1 MDKKKKIISS
11 IIGIIV
17 VLLAG
22 YFGIDLT
29 QDSKVPKDSKLMISY
44 MDVGQGD
51 AAYIK
56 VNGNDILID
65 AGPRSNSKELLEQL
79 KAKNIDDFELVI
91 ATHPHED
98 HIGGMVDV
106 FKEYEVKAFYSP
118 KITHT
123 TKTYENLVKAVELVI
138 ATHPHEDHIGGM
150 VDVFKEYEVKAFYS
164 PKITHTTKTYEN
176 LVKAVKDEGLKTKE
190 LKGGMVIDLGEGAKF
205 EVFTPQKSE
214 YEELNDYSPIMKL
227 SFGDTSY
234 LFTGDAE
241 KLAEEEALAKYK
253 TSLDSDVIKFGHH
266 GSSSSSSNAFIE
278 AVSPKYGII
287 SCAKDNKYGHPHRET
302 LDIIKKYNIKTF
314 RTDTDGEIILTSDG
328 KSINFNK

>member
-29 QDSKVPKDSKLMISY
+29 QDSKVPKDSQLMISY
-44 MDVGQGD
+44 IDVGQGD

-123 TKTYENLVKAVELVI
+123 TKTYENLVKAV
-138 ATHPHEDHIGGM
+138 
-150 VDVFKEYEVKAFYS
+150 
-164 PKITHTTKTYEN
+164 
-176 LVKAVKDEGLKTKE
+176 KDEGLKTKE
-190 LKGGMVIDLGEGAKF
+190 LKSGMVIDLGEGAKF
-205 EVFTPQKSE
+205 DVFTPQKSE

-328 KSINFNK
+328 KSITFN

>member
-29 QDSKVPKDSKLMISY
+29 QDSKVPKDSQLMISY
-44 MDVGQGD
+44 IDVGQGD

-123 TKTYENLVKAVELVI
+123 TKTYENLVKAV
-138 ATHPHEDHIGGM
+138 
-150 VDVFKEYEVKAFYS
+150 
-164 PKITHTTKTYEN
+164 
-176 LVKAVKDEGLKTKE
+176 KDEGLKTKE
-190 LKGGMVIDLGEGAKF
+190 LKSGMVIDLGEGAKF

-328 KSINFNK
+328 KSITFN

>member
-79 KAKNIDDFELVI
+79 KAKNIDDF
-91 ATHPHED
+91 
-98 HIGGMVDV
+98 
-106 FKEYEVKAFYSP
+106 
-118 KITHT
+118 
-123 TKTYENLVKAVELVI
+123 ELVI

-314 RTDTDGEIILTSDG
+314 RTDTVGEIILTSDG

>member
-29 QDSKVPKDSKLMISY
+29 QDSKVPKDSELMISY
-44 MDVGQGD
+44 IDVGQGD

-79 KAKNIDDFELVI
+79 KAKNIDDF
-91 ATHPHED
+91 
-98 HIGGMVDV
+98 
-106 FKEYEVKAFYSP
+106 
-118 KITHT
+118 
-123 TKTYENLVKAVELVI
+123 ELVI

>member
-1 MDKKKKIISS
+1 MYCMDKKKKIISS

-79 KAKNIDDFELVI
+79 KAKNIDDF
-91 ATHPHED
+91 
-98 HIGGMVDV
+98 
-106 FKEYEVKAFYSP
+106 
-118 KITHT
+118 
-123 TKTYENLVKAVELVI
+123 ELVI

>member
-79 KAKNIDDFELVI
+79 KAKNIDNF
-91 ATHPHED
+91 
-98 HIGGMVDV
+98 
-106 FKEYEVKAFYSP
+106 
-118 KITHT
+118 
-123 TKTYENLVKAVELVI
+123 ELVI

>member
-29 QDSKVPKDSKLMISY
+29 QDSKVPKDSELMISY

-79 KAKNIDDFELVI
+79 KAKNIDDF
-91 ATHPHED
+91 
-98 HIGGMVDV
+98 
-106 FKEYEVKAFYSP
+106 
-118 KITHT
+118 
-123 TKTYENLVKAVELVI
+123 ELVI

-253 TSLDSDVIKFGHH
+253 TSLNSDVIKFGHH

>member
-79 KAKNIDDFELVI
+79 KAKNIDDF
-91 ATHPHED
+91 
-98 HIGGMVDV
+98 
-106 FKEYEVKAFYSP
+106 
-118 KITHT
+118 
-123 TKTYENLVKAVELVI
+123 ELVI

-287 SCAKDNKYGHPHRET
+287 SCAKDNKYGHPHIET

>member
-29 QDSKVPKDSKLMISY
+29 QDSKVPKDSELMISY

-79 KAKNIDDFELVI
+79 KAKNIDDF
-91 ATHPHED
+91 
-98 HIGGMVDV
+98 
-106 FKEYEVKAFYSP
+106 
-118 KITHT
+118 
-123 TKTYENLVKAVELVI
+123 ELVI

-227 SFGDTSY
+227 SFGATSY

>member
-29 QDSKVPKDSKLMISY
+29 QDSKVPKDSELMISY

-51 AAYIK
+51 AEYIK

-123 TKTYENLVKAVELVI
+123 TKTYENLV
-138 ATHPHEDHIGGM
+138 
-150 VDVFKEYEVKAFYS
+150 
-164 PKITHTTKTYEN
+164 N
-176 LVKAVKDEGLKTKE
+176 AVKDEGLKTKE

-227 SFGDTSY
+227 SFGATSY

-302 LDIIKKYNIKTF
+302 LDIIKKYNIKAF

>member
-29 QDSKVPKDSKLMISY
+29 QDSKVPKDSELMISY

-79 KAKNIDDFELVI
+79 KAKNIDDF
-91 ATHPHED
+91 
-98 HIGGMVDV
+98 
-106 FKEYEVKAFYSP
+106 
-118 KITHT
+118 
-123 TKTYENLVKAVELVI
+123 ELVI

-227 SFGDTSY
+227 SFGYTSY

-328 KSINFNK
+328 KSITFN

>member
-29 QDSKVPKDSKLMISY
+29 QDSKVPKDSELMISY

-51 AAYIK
+51 AVYIK

-79 KAKNIDDFELVI
+79 KAKNIDDF
-91 ATHPHED
+91 
-98 HIGGMVDV
+98 
-106 FKEYEVKAFYSP
+106 
-118 KITHT
+118 
-123 TKTYENLVKAVELVI
+123 ELVI

>member
-1 MDKKKKIISS
+1 MNKKKKIISS

-29 QDSKVPKDSKLMISY
+29 QDSKVPKDSELMISY

-79 KAKNIDDFELVI
+79 KAKNIDDF
-91 ATHPHED
+91 
-98 HIGGMVDV
+98 
-106 FKEYEVKAFYSP
+106 
-118 KITHT
+118 
-123 TKTYENLVKAVELVI
+123 ELVI

-287 SCAKDNKYGHPHRET
+287 SCAKDNKYGHPHSET

>member
-29 QDSKVPKDSKLMISY
+29 QDSKVPKDSELMISY

-51 AAYIK
+51 AEYIK

-79 KAKNIDDFELVI
+79 KAKNIDDF
-91 ATHPHED
+91 
-98 HIGGMVDV
+98 
-106 FKEYEVKAFYSP
+106 
-118 KITHT
+118 
-123 TKTYENLVKAVELVI
+123 ELVI

-253 TSLDSDVIKFGHH
+253 NSLDSDVIKFGHH

>member
-79 KAKNIDDFELVI
+79 KAKNIDDF
-91 ATHPHED
+91 
-98 HIGGMVDV
+98 
-106 FKEYEVKAFYSP
+106 
-118 KITHT
+118 
-123 TKTYENLVKAVELVI
+123 ELVI

-287 SCAKDNKYGHPHRET
+287 SCATDNKYGHPHRET

>member
-29 QDSKVPKDSKLMISY
+29 QDSKVPKDSELMISY

-79 KAKNIDDFELVI
+79 KAKNIDDF
-91 ATHPHED
+91 
-98 HIGGMVDV
+98 
-106 FKEYEVKAFYSP
+106 
-118 KITHT
+118 
-123 TKTYENLVKAVELVI
+123 ELVI

-278 AVSPKYGII
+278 AVSPKYGIT

>member
-29 QDSKVPKDSKLMISY
+29 QDSKVPKDSELMISY

-79 KAKNIDDFELVI
+79 KAKNIDDF
-91 ATHPHED
+91 
-98 HIGGMVDV
+98 
-106 FKEYEVKAFYSP
+106 
-118 KITHT
+118 
-123 TKTYENLVKAVELVI
+123 ELVI

-253 TSLDSDVIKFGHH
+253 NSLDSDVIKFGHH
-266 GSSSSSSNAFIE
+266 GSSSSSSNVFIE

-328 KSINFNK
+328 KSINFN

>member
-29 QDSKVPKDSKLMISY
+29 QDSKVPKDSELMISY

-123 TKTYENLVKAVELVI
+123 TKTYENLVKAV
-138 ATHPHEDHIGGM
+138 
-150 VDVFKEYEVKAFYS
+150 
-164 PKITHTTKTYEN
+164 
-176 LVKAVKDEGLKTKE
+176 KDEGLKTKE

-214 YEELNDYSPIMKL
+214 YEELNYYSPIMKL

-328 KSINFNK
+328 KSINFN

>member
-98 HIGGMVDV
+98 HIGGMV
-106 FKEYEVKAFYSP
+106 Y
-118 KITHT
+118 
-123 TKTYENLVKAVELVI
+123 
-138 ATHPHEDHIGGM
+138 
-150 VDVFKEYEVKAFYS
+150 VFKEYEVKAFYS

>member
-29 QDSKVPKDSKLMISY
+29 QDSKVPKDSELMISY

-79 KAKNIDDFELVI
+79 KAKNIDDF
-91 ATHPHED
+91 
-98 HIGGMVDV
+98 
-106 FKEYEVKAFYSP
+106 
-118 KITHT
+118 
-123 TKTYENLVKAVELVI
+123 ELVI

-266 GSSSSSSNAFIE
+266 GSSSSSSTAFIE

>member
-123 TKTYENLVKAVELVI
+123 TKTYENLVKAV
-138 ATHPHEDHIGGM
+138 
-150 VDVFKEYEVKAFYS
+150 
-164 PKITHTTKTYEN
+164 
-176 LVKAVKDEGLKTKE
+176 KDEGLKTKE

-205 EVFTPQKSE
+205 DVFTPQKSE

>member
-123 TKTYENLVKAVELVI
+123 TKTYENLVKAV
-138 ATHPHEDHIGGM
+138 
-150 VDVFKEYEVKAFYS
+150 
-164 PKITHTTKTYEN
+164 
-176 LVKAVKDEGLKTKE
+176 KDEGLKTKE
-190 LKGGMVIDLGEGAKF
+190 LKGGTVIDLGEGAKF

>member
-11 IIGIIV
+11 IIGIII

-106 FKEYEVKAFYSP
+106 FKEYEVKS
-118 KITHT
+118 
-123 TKTYENLVKAVELVI
+123 
-138 ATHPHEDHIGGM
+138 
-150 VDVFKEYEVKAFYS
+150 FYS

-328 KSINFNK
+328 KSINFN

>member
-29 QDSKVPKDSKLMISY
+29 QDSKVPKDSELMISY
-44 MDVGQGD
+44 IDVGQGD

-79 KAKNIDDFELVI
+79 KAKSIDDF
-91 ATHPHED
+91 
-98 HIGGMVDV
+98 
-106 FKEYEVKAFYSP
+106 
-118 KITHT
+118 
-123 TKTYENLVKAVELVI
+123 ELVI

>member
-1 MDKKKKIISS
+1 MNKKKKIISS

-79 KAKNIDDFELVI
+79 KAKNIDDF
-91 ATHPHED
+91 
-98 HIGGMVDV
+98 
-106 FKEYEVKAFYSP
+106 
-118 KITHT
+118 
-123 TKTYENLVKAVELVI
+123 ELVI

-287 SCAKDNKYGHPHRET
+287 SCAKDNKYGHPHSET

-328 KSINFNK
+328 KSITFNK

>member
-29 QDSKVPKDSKLMISY
+29 QDSKVPKDSELIISY
-44 MDVGQGD
+44 IDVGQGD

-79 KAKNIDDFELVI
+79 KAKNIDDF
-91 ATHPHED
+91 
-98 HIGGMVDV
+98 
-106 FKEYEVKAFYSP
+106 
-118 KITHT
+118 
-123 TKTYENLVKAVELVI
+123 ELVI

>member
-29 QDSKVPKDSKLMISY
+29 QDSKVPKDSELMISY

-51 AAYIK
+51 AEYIK

-79 KAKNIDDFELVI
+79 KAKNIDDF
-91 ATHPHED
+91 
-98 HIGGMVDV
+98 
-106 FKEYEVKAFYSP
+106 
-118 KITHT
+118 
-123 TKTYENLVKAVELVI
+123 ELVI

-227 SFGDTSY
+227 SFGATSY

>member
-11 IIGIIV
+11 IIGIII
-17 VLLAG
+17 VLIGG

-29 QDSKVPKDSKLMISY
+29 QSSKSPNDENLMISY

-106 FKEYEVKAFYSP
+106 FKEYNVKNFYSP
-118 KITHT
+118 K
-123 TKTYENLVKAVELVI
+123 V
-138 ATHPHEDHIGGM
+138 
-150 VDVFKEYEVKAFYS
+150 
-164 PKITHTTKTYEN
+164 THTTKTYEN
-176 LVKAVKDEGLKTKE
+176 LVKAVKDEGLKINE
-190 LKGGMVIDLGEGAKF
+190 LKGGMVIDLGDGANF
-205 EVFTPQKSE
+205 EVFTPQNSN

-227 SFGDTSY
+227 NFGKTSY

-241 KLAEEEALAKYK
+241 KLAENEALTKYK
-253 TSLDSDVIKFGHH
+253 DSLDSDVIKFGHH
-266 GSSSSSSNAFIE
+266 GSSSSSSPAFIE
-278 AVSPKYGII
+278 AVSPEYGII
-287 SCAKDNKYGHPHRET
+287 SCEKGNKYGHPHRET

-328 KSINFNK
+328 KKIEFNK

>member
-123 TKTYENLVKAVELVI
+123 TKTYENLVKAV
-138 ATHPHEDHIGGM
+138 
-150 VDVFKEYEVKAFYS
+150 
-164 PKITHTTKTYEN
+164 
-176 LVKAVKDEGLKTKE
+176 KDEGLKTKE
-190 LKGGMVIDLGEGAKF
+190 LKGGMVIDLGEGTKF

-253 TSLDSDVIKFGHH
+253 NSLDSDVIKFGHH

-302 LDIIKKYNIKTF
+302 LDIIKKYNINTF

>member
-29 QDSKVPKDSKLMISY
+29 QDSKVPKDSELMISY

-79 KAKNIDDFELVI
+79 KAKNIDDF
-91 ATHPHED
+91 
-98 HIGGMVDV
+98 
-106 FKEYEVKAFYSP
+106 
-118 KITHT
+118 
-123 TKTYENLVKAVELVI
+123 ELVI

-234 LFTGDAE
+234 LFTGDAQ

-253 TSLDSDVIKFGHH
+253 NSLDSDVIKFGHH

-328 KSINFNK
+328 KSINFN

>member
-106 FKEYEVKAFYSP
+106 FKEYEVKS
-118 KITHT
+118 
-123 TKTYENLVKAVELVI
+123 
-138 ATHPHEDHIGGM
+138 
-150 VDVFKEYEVKAFYS
+150 FYS

>member
-123 TKTYENLVKAVELVI
+123 TKTYENLVKAV
-138 ATHPHEDHIGGM
+138 
-150 VDVFKEYEVKAFYS
+150 
-164 PKITHTTKTYEN
+164 
-176 LVKAVKDEGLKTKE
+176 KDEGLKTKE

-227 SFGDTSY
+227 SF
-234 LFTGDAE
+234 GDAE

>member
-17 VLLAG
+17 VLLGG

-29 QDSKVPKDSKLMISY
+29 QGSKVPKDSELMISY

-65 AGPRSNSKELLEQL
+65 AGPRSNSKKLLEQL
-79 KAKNIDDFELVI
+79 KAKNIDDF
-91 ATHPHED
+91 
-98 HIGGMVDV
+98 
-106 FKEYEVKAFYSP
+106 
-118 KITHT
+118 
-123 TKTYENLVKAVELVI
+123 ELVI

-241 KLAEEEALAKYK
+241 KLAEEEALVKYK
-253 TSLDSDVIKFGHH
+253 NSLDSDVIKFGHH

-302 LDIIKKYNIKTF
+302 LDIIKKYNIKAF

>member
-29 QDSKVPKDSKLMISY
+29 QDSKVPKDSELMISY

-123 TKTYENLVKAVELVI
+123 TKTYENLVKAV
-138 ATHPHEDHIGGM
+138 
-150 VDVFKEYEVKAFYS
+150 
-164 PKITHTTKTYEN
+164 
-176 LVKAVKDEGLKTKE
+176 KDEGLKTKE
-190 LKGGMVIDLGEGAKF
+190 LKGGMVIDGAKF

>member
-29 QDSKVPKDSKLMISY
+29 QDSKVPKDSELMISY

-79 KAKNIDDFELVI
+79 KAKNIDDF
-91 ATHPHED
+91 
-98 HIGGMVDV
+98 
-106 FKEYEVKAFYSP
+106 
-118 KITHT
+118 
-123 TKTYENLVKAVELVI
+123 ELVI

-328 KSINFNK
+328 KSITFNK

>member
-106 FKEYEVKAFYSP
+106 FKEYKVK
-118 KITHT
+118 T
-123 TKTYENLVKAVELVI
+123 
-138 ATHPHEDHIGGM
+138 
-150 VDVFKEYEVKAFYS
+150 FYS

-278 AVSPKYGII
+278 SVSPKYGII

>member
-1 MDKKKKIISS
+1 MNKKKKIISS

-123 TKTYENLVKAVELVI
+123 TKTYENLVKAV
-138 ATHPHEDHIGGM
+138 
-150 VDVFKEYEVKAFYS
+150 K
-164 PKITHTTKTYEN
+164 N
-176 LVKAVKDEGLKTKE
+176 EGLKTKE

-328 KSINFNK
+328 KSINFN

>member
-98 HIGGMVDV
+98 
-106 FKEYEVKAFYSP
+106 Y
-118 KITHT
+118 
-123 TKTYENLVKAVELVI
+123 
-138 ATHPHEDHIGGM
+138 IGGM

>member
-29 QDSKVPKDSKLMISY
+29 QDSKVPKDSQLMISY

-79 KAKNIDDFELVI
+79 KAKNIDNFELVI

-123 TKTYENLVKAVELVI
+123 TKTYENLVKAV
-138 ATHPHEDHIGGM
+138 
-150 VDVFKEYEVKAFYS
+150 K
-164 PKITHTTKTYEN
+164 N
-176 LVKAVKDEGLKTKE
+176 EGLKTKE
-190 LKGGMVIDLGEGAKF
+190 LKSGMVIDLGEGAKF
-205 EVFTPQKSE
+205 DVFTPQKSE

-266 GSSSSSSNAFIE
+266 GSSSSSSDAFIE

>member
-29 QDSKVPKDSKLMISY
+29 QDSKVPKDSELMISY

-123 TKTYENLVKAVELVI
+123 TKTYENLVKAV
-138 ATHPHEDHIGGM
+138 
-150 VDVFKEYEVKAFYS
+150 
-164 PKITHTTKTYEN
+164 
-176 LVKAVKDEGLKTKE
+176 KDEGLKTKE
-190 LKGGMVIDLGEGAKF
+190 LKGGMVIDLGEVAKF

-253 TSLDSDVIKFGHH
+253 NSLDSDVIKFGHH